1 MARLKN
7 EDRISPGILS
17 LAVCAGVLWTD
28 LVIKQWAE
36 NALTEPVR
44 ITSWLCL
51 AIQYNA
57 GLFLGAVPVASMP
70 VMHWLFLGAAIL
82 CLGWRMTR
90 SSSLAIGVGYALI
103 TGGVMGNALD
113 RINGT
118 VVDFLGFGPVVD
130 EKWAFANLADFAML
144 GGLLLLGVVLIRGRS
159 WRSCPRDQGPKRPSC
174 FRPDSGSTTSCD
186 DSPNVRA
193 LAQSSRDRQ

>member
-1 MARLKN
+1 MARSKS
-7 EDRISPGILS
+7 EDRINPGILA
-17 LAVCAGVLWTD
+17 LAICAVVLWTD

-51 AIQYNA
+51 AIQHNA
-57 GLFLGAVPVASMP
+57 GLFLGAVPVASIP
-70 VMHWLFLGAAIL
+70 VVHWLFLGAAIL
-82 CLGWRMTR
+82 CLGWRMMR
-90 SSSLAIGVGYALI
+90 SSSLAIGAGYALV

-113 RINGT
+113 RIDGA
-118 VVDFLGFGPVVD
+118 VVDFLGFGPVVG

-144 GGLLLLGVVLIRGRS
+144 GGVLLLGVVLIRGRS
-159 WRSCPRDQGPKRPSC
+159 WRPRPRDQGPKRPSC

-186 DSPNVRA
+186 DSPSMRA